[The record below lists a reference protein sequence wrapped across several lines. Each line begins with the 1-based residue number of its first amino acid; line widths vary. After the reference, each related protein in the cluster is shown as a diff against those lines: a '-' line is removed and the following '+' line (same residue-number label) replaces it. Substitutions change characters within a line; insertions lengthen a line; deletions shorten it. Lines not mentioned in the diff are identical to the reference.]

1 MSQRRE
7 REEAALSPACR
18 LTTLS
23 FICTF
28 LAALFSSFGLLS
40 LNNLAHALDGQ
51 QYPAT
56 AKAPLPVFKNPRQ
69 AQQHGIDL
77 YRAGEIESSLE
88 ALKYAAD
95 GGQPVAQW
103 KLGRM
108 YADGDG
114 VGRDDIQ
121 AYHYFF
127 RIVEAYDEDEITA
140 REIPFVANAF
150 VAVGVYSLQGI
161 PNSTIKRDTNR
172 AFEMFQYAAMNFG
185 DPAAQ
190 FNLARMYLDGEGLHK
205 DPMQA
210 IKWLSAAVE
219 KSHMQ
224 SQALLGKL
232 LFNGHEGIA
241 PQRARGLMLLTLAR
255 DAASRDKQDLW

>member
-1 MSQRRE
+1 
-7 REEAALSPACR
+7 
-18 LTTLS
+18 
-23 FICTF
+23 
-28 LAALFSSFGLLS
+28 
-40 LNNLAHALDGQ
+40 
-51 QYPAT
+51 
-56 AKAPLPVFKNPRQ
+56 
-69 AQQHGIDL
+69 
-77 YRAGEIESSLE
+77 
-88 ALKYAAD
+88 
-95 GGQPVAQW
+95 
-103 KLGRM
+103 M

-114 VGRDDIQ
+114 VGRDEIK
-121 AYHYFF
+121 AYQYFF
-127 RIVEAYDEDEITA
+127 RIVEAYDEDDINE
-140 REIPFVANAF
+140 RELPFIANAF

-161 PNSTIKRDTNR
+161 PNSNIKRDTSR

-190 FNLARMYLDGEGLHK
+190 FNLARMYLEGEGLPK

-232 LFNGHEGIA
+232 LFNGYDGIV

-255 DAASRDKQDLW
+255 DAASRDKQDLWVIEAYQAAMDGAAPTDREMALKYLDGHLKQSALAQNRR